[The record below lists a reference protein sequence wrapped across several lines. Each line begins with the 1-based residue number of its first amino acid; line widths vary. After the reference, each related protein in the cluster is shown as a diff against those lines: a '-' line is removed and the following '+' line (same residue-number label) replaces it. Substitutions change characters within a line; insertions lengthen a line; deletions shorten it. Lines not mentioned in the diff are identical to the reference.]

1 MRYYV
6 PGKDD
11 YKKVLHEKAA
21 ARGWK
26 PYSED
31 EIKKIYA
38 DEKAKMTPEQFEN
51 QRLAAIDIMGPH
63 PFFDKSVDDTDK

>member
-11 YKKVLHEKAA
+11 YKKVLHEKAE

-26 PYSED
+26 SYTE
-31 EIKKIYA
+31 EEMEKIYA
-38 DEKAKMTPEQFEN
+38 DEKANMTPEQFEN
-51 QRLAAIDIMGPH
+51 QRLAAIDIVGPN
-63 PFFDKSVDDTDK
+63 PIFDKCSDDADK